1 MGKLN
6 EIQEETKQSYGNN
19 SFTTKI
25 ANDAVEFDSARDQ
38 FKFLDP
44 VDVPELTIN
53 GVPVEA
59 VGSGLKPDER
69 GNYNMGNANNVMPGN
84 NGVIIGAPSAK
95 AVQNTLAGSNN
106 LIVGTKNA
114 TLTDSGANVV
124 IGYDNT
130 ADASVR
136 GLISGEGN
144 RLKGIS
150 QASIAGSSNTVEGQY
165 SATVGSSNCTVTG
178 SHTVVVGCINIS
190 DANLNNMVYVPSI
203 CNQSQ
208 TEILKDGGDGVTTY
222 YNNKKI
228 YTKHSIQGGSS
239 ITLAFPLSANQ
250 TLIID
255 LKYCVKTAQ
264 GSTATATIRQGNT
277 STDIENLAVDGE
289 WHSII
294 IEPNIPNTSYTLW
307 TENGIAGDEV
317 SLICETYANTN
328 H

>member
-1 MGKLN
+1 MGKFN
-6 EIQEETKQSYGNN
+6 EIQEQTTQSYGSN
-19 SFTTKI
+19 SFTTTVKE
-25 ANDAVEFDSARDQ
+25 DAVEFDSAKDK

-44 VDVPELTIN
+44 IDAPEITIN
-53 GVPVEA
+53 GEPVVP
-59 VGSGLKPDER
+59 GGGLAPDAN
-69 GNYNMGNANNVMPGN
+69 GNYNMGNENNETPGDSN
-84 NGVIIGAPSAK
+84 VIIGAPSAQLVK
-95 AVQNTLAGSNN
+95 NSANGSNN

-114 TLTDSGANVV
+114 TLAGSGANVV

-130 ADASVR
+130 ANESTR

-144 RLKGIS
+144 TLKGIS

-165 SATVGSSNCTVTG
+165 SATIGASSCNVTG
-178 SHTVVVGCINIS
+178 SHTVVVGCVNT
-190 DANLNNMVYVPSI
+190 DAELNNMVYVPAMR
-203 CNQSQ
+203 NQSQ

-222 YNNKKI
+222 YNKKKI
-228 YTKHSIQGGSS
+228 YTKHSIEGGSS

-250 TLIID
+250 TMIID

-264 GSTATATIRQGNT
+264 GSTATATIRQGST
-277 STDIENLAVDGE
+277 SQDIETLTVDGE

-294 IEPNIPNTSYTLW
+294 IEPDVANTNYTFW

>member
-6 EIQEETKQSYGNN
+6 EIQEQTKQSFGNN

-53 GVPVEA
+53 GEPVVP
-59 VGSGLKPDER
+59 GCGGLKPDDN
-69 GNYNMGNANNVMPGN
+69 GNYNMGNENNETPGESN
-84 NGVIIGAPSAK
+84 VVIGAPSAQLVK
-95 AVQNTLAGSNN
+95 NSANGSNN

-114 TLTDSGANVV
+114 TLSGSGENVV

-130 ADASVR
+130 ANESTR

-144 RLKGIS
+144 TLKGIS

-165 SATVGSSNCTVTG
+165 SATVGASNCTVTG
-178 SHTVVVGCINIS
+178 SHTVVVGCINTE
-190 DANLNNMVYVPSI
+190 ATLNNMVYLPAM

-222 YNNKKI
+222 YNKKKI

-239 ITLAFPLSANQ
+239 ITLAFPQNANQ

-255 LKYCVKTAQ
+255 LKYCVKTSQ

-277 STDIENLAVDGE
+277 SQDIESLTVDGE

-294 IEPNIPNTSYTLW
+294 VEPEVANTSYTLW
-307 TENGIAGDEV
+307 TENGIVGDEV